1 VDTNSARPVIF
12 RNSRFFIA
20 WLILFGAAAMVIGLA
35 MTLVAL
41 YEILTPR
48 HSLLLKALNAIL
60 WASAAFNMA
69 WLGVI
74 ILRAGVQ
81 MTYYEARLD
90 GRGVDFRLGSRKE
103 PYVQFF
109 SWDQIA
115 AVKHERMPT
124 DQYYAVIGKDH
135 RVAEFTMYTFFRAKK
150 LARQIAARAGQSI
163 EEIVS

>member
-1 VDTNSARPVIF
+1 
-12 RNSRFFIA
+12 
-20 WLILFGAAAMVIGLA
+20 
-35 MTLVAL
+35 MTLL
-41 YEILTPR
+41 TLHEILTPR
-48 HSLLLKALNAIL
+48 HNLLLKTLNAIL
-60 WASAAFNMA
+60 WASTAFYSA
-69 WLGVI
+69 WLG
-74 ILRAGVQ
+74 LSMFRAGLQ
-81 MTYYEARLD
+81 MSYYEARLD

-115 AVKHERMPT
+115 AVKHKRMPT

-135 RVAEFTMYTFFRAKK
+135 RAADFTICTFFRAKK

>member
-1 VDTNSARPVIF
+1 
-12 RNSRFFIA
+12 
-20 WLILFGAAAMVIGLA
+20 MGLA
-35 MTLVAL
+35 MTILAFH
-41 YEILTPR
+41 EILTPR
-48 HSLLLKALNAIL
+48 HNLFLTALDAIM
-60 WASAAFNMA
+60 WAIGAFYTA
-69 WLGVI
+69 LLGVGMYRTG
-74 ILRAGVQ
+74 LQ

-90 GRGVDFRLGSRKE
+90 ARGVDFRLGSRKE